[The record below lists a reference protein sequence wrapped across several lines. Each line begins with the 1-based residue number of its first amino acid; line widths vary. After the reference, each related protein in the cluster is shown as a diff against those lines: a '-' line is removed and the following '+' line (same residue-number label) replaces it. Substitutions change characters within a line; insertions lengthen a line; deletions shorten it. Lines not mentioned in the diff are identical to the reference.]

1 MAGRPVTWPA
11 KVQRVLLYL
20 AMLAVV
26 VVFATPFVWMFGS
39 AFKTQGDIFSH
50 AYPLSWE
57 TIIPSRPTFDNFASV
72 IFGRGIGRNFLNNII
87 VAAAQVV
94 LTVAVCAMAA
104 FVFARM
110 RFRGRDALFGL
121 VVFSALIPFE
131 ATMIPLFQVMGSLE
145 LRSTYFSLFLPW
157 IANPLG
163 IFLLRQ
169 AFIEVPREYEEAAIV
184 EGASRFQVFWNIVLP
199 MSRPAL
205 ITLTLLTF
213 LWSWN
218 SYLWPLIVMQDPS
231 KQVIQVAIASFSAP
245 EQLPAWGDI
254 FAASA
259 LATIPVL
266 SVFLL
271 LQRYY
276 VRGVAMSGL
285 K

>member
-1 MAGRPVTWPA
+1 VLIRRHRRP
-11 KVQRVLLYL
+11 RLLRFLLYFL
-20 AMLAVV
+20 MLAVMLT
-26 VVFATPFVWMFGS
+26 FATPFLWMFGS
-39 AFKTQGDIFSH
+39 AFKTQGDIFAH
-50 AYPLSWE
+50 AYPLTWE
-57 TIIPSRPTFDNFASV
+57 TIFPARPTLDNFASV
-72 IFGRGIGRNFLNNII
+72 IFGRGIGRNFLNNVI

-94 LTVAVCAMAA
+94 LTLTVCAMAA
-104 FVFARM
+104 YAFARL
-110 RFRGRDALFGL
+110 RFPGRDALFGL
-121 VVFSALIPFE
+121 VLFAALIPFE
-131 ATMIPLFQVMGSLE
+131 ATMIPLFQVMGILE
-145 LRSTYFSLFLPW
+145 LRSTYFALFLPW

-169 AFIEVPREYEEAAIV
+169 AFLEVPRDYEEAAII
-184 EGASRFQVFWNIVLP
+184 EGASRLQIFWNIVLP

-205 ITLTLLTF
+205 ITLVLLTF

-218 SYLWPLIVMQDPS
+218 SYLWPLIVMQDSS

-245 EQLPAWGDI
+245 EQLPSWGDI

-259 LATIPVL
+259 LATVPVL
-266 SVFLL
+266 TIFLL